1 MWLFYYFNFER
12 NYDVLKSKSPC
23 ILLNKNINVNK
34 NKTESKWKI
43 PRKVLKKRIL
53 CFSSY
58 KNRKLKVKL
67 WWVGARE
74 RKKRAF
80 FVPFIL
86 SEGNFFNICVLSQ
99 CKVYWIHFQNIHTFT
114 YQITLLH
121 TLFCLLLNSSKAFT
135 VFLIGKYGQAKKTIS
150 SNETFPGNKILLEIG
165 EKFECYN
172 QWQKLLRLAA
182 IS

>member
-12 NYDVLKSKSPC
+12 NYDVLKSKNPC
-23 ILLNKNINVNK
+23 ILWNKNIIFNK
-34 NKTESKWKI
+34 NQKESKI
-43 PRKVLKKRIL
+43 PHTVLERRTL

-99 CKVYWIHFQNIHTFT
+99 CIVYWIHFQNIHTFT
-114 YQITLLH
+114 YFVTFH
-121 TLFCLLLNSSKAFT
+121 KLLLLAFKT
-135 VFLIGKYGQAKKTIS
+135 VESLQCILNRNVFTTFNVSTSVNALLI
-150 SNETFPGNKILLEIG
+150 P
-165 EKFECYN
+165 
-172 QWQKLLRLAA
+172 
-182 IS
+182 

>member
-1 MWLFYYFNFER
+1 MQISSNFKTSSCNLKIRSLEQNGVWLFYYFNFER

-23 ILLNKNINVNK
+23 ILLNKNINFNE
-34 NKTESKWKI
+34 NETEWKI
-43 PRKVLKKRIL
+43 ANPTILERRTL

-86 SEGNFFNICVLSQ
+86 LEGKFLEIYILSQ
-99 CKVYWIHFQNIHTFT
+99 CIVYWIHLYTFKI
-114 YQITLLH
+114 YI
-121 TLFCLLLNSSKAFT
+121 LFT
-135 VFLIGKYGQAKKTIS
+135 
-150 SNETFPGNKILLEIG
+150 
-165 EKFECYN
+165 
-172 QWQKLLRLAA
+172 
-182 IS
+182 

>member
-1 MWLFYYFNFER
+1 MSNIYFKVSFETFLKLRSSGFRKFVIRSVFGDLQLMQISSNFKTSSCNLKIRSLEQNGVWLFYYFNFER

-23 ILLNKNINVNK
+23 ILLNKNINFNK
-34 NKTESKWKI
+34 NETDRKWKM
-43 PRKVLKKRIL
+43 PHTVLERRTL

-86 SEGNFFNICVLSQ
+86 LEGKFLEIYILSQ
-99 CKVYWIHFQNIHTFT
+99 CIVYWIHLYTFKI
-114 YQITLLH
+114 YI
-121 TLFCLLLNSSKAFT
+121 LFT
-135 VFLIGKYGQAKKTIS
+135 
-150 SNETFPGNKILLEIG
+150 
-165 EKFECYN
+165 
-172 QWQKLLRLAA
+172 
-182 IS
+182 